1 VSPPDGDPWVDA
13 FPWLAA
19 TGAAVKVRKL
29 LEQAEQAYRHSAIQL
44 RAAGQPESA
53 IRVERFAASAR
64 WALDE
69 PAEYR
74 RLHDI
79 SRGLHDVSRQSVLAD
94 RVLAGALSLT
104 GAERGNVQLIDPA
117 TGGLR
122 IAAQA
127 GFEAEFLEYF
137 ALVIDDDR
145 SACGRAARQR
155 AQVMIADVTADDA
168 FAAHLEAAAAAGF
181 RAVWSVPLADPAGR
195 LLGVVSTHY
204 RRPWSPP
211 RQDLWIMERYA
222 ELAAREMSRRAAA
235 VLDRGPIS

>member
-74 RLHDI
+74 RLMT
-79 SRGLHDVSRQSVLAD
+79 S
-94 RVLAGALSLT
+94 
-104 GAERGNVQLIDPA
+104 
-117 TGGLR
+117 
-122 IAAQA
+122 
-127 GFEAEFLEYF
+127 
-137 ALVIDDDR
+137 
-145 SACGRAARQR
+145 RAACTTPQ
-155 AQVMIADVTADDA
+155 
-168 FAAHLEAAAAAGF
+168 G
-181 RAVWSVPLADPAGR
+181 
-195 LLGVVSTHY
+195 
-204 RRPWSPP
+204 
-211 RQDLWIMERYA
+211 
-222 ELAAREMSRRAAA
+222 SRSWPTGSWPGHCR
-235 VLDRGPIS
+235 